1 MFKIMGN
8 KEIFDTAVE
17 GLGRVKEALTN
28 MPEGTLQLTQA
39 MTSVSNA
46 AAAAANNA
54 ELITIIKQLSTGGVG
69 GAGSSTSV
77 HGTMDVK
84 FDHDMFKNEV
94 VDIVSKQIKAHH
106 LSQHRN

>member
-1 MFKIMGN
+1 
-8 KEIFDTAVE
+8 
-17 GLGRVKEALTN
+17 

-54 ELITIIKQLSTGGVG
+54 ELITIISQLSAGGVG

-94 VDIVSKQIKAHH
+94 VDIVSDQVKAHH
-106 LSQHRN
+106 LSQHGN